1 MDWTDVIAAEIE
13 TRRVGVSGRAFVVGI
28 AGGVAS
34 GKSRIAAE
42 LAETL
47 RARGLTVEVVGTDGF
62 LLANAELAERGLMD
76 RKGFPDTYDWLAL
89 SALMRTLRAGDS
101 RVCVPTYSHE
111 TYDVDGTRT
120 VDRPEVL
127 SLEGLVALDARVEPL
142 DLGLYVEAGEAQLMA
157 WYTER
162 FLALGRQ
169 HAPRL
174 ADRLRAV
181 GGDPNAL
188 AADIW
193 ARINVPNLRDHVAP
207 TRARADL
214 VLEKGVDHQISLS
227 RREGD

>member
-1 MDWTDVIAAEIE
+1 MDWTDQIVAEIE
-13 TRRVGVSGRAFVVGI
+13 TRRTRERDRAFVVGI

-34 GKSRIAAE
+34 GKSRIAGE
-42 LAETL
+42 LAGGL
-47 RARGLTVEVVGTDGF
+47 RARGLAVEVVGTDGF
-62 LLANAELAERGLMD
+62 LLPNAELAERGLMD

-89 SALMRTLRAGDS
+89 SALMRTLRAGDPRLS
-101 RVCVPTYSHE
+101 VPTYSHE

-120 VDRPEVL
+120 FDRPDVL
-127 SLEGLVALDARVEPL
+127 ILEGLVALDARVEPL
-142 DLGLYVEAGEAQLMA
+142 DLGLYVEAGEEQLMA

-162 FLALGRQ
+162 FLGLGRQ

-193 ARINVPNLRDHVAP
+193 ARINGPNLRDHVAP
-207 TRARADL
+207 TRARADF
-214 VLEKGVDHQISLS
+214 VLAKGSDHAI
-227 RREGD
+227 RVITPA